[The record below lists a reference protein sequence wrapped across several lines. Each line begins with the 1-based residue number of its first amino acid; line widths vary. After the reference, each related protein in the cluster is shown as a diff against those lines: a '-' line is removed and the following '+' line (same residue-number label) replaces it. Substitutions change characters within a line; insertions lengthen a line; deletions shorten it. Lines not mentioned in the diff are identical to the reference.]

1 MARLERRS
9 GDGVGLPLHVD
20 EPEALV
26 GEPRL
31 ERRRV
36 DAERAAGGERGGV
49 RVEDLLRIGVDGGRL
64 LADRERRAEAVV
76 DRPAARR
83 ERNRLA
89 VLRAREPR
97 QRRGADALDPD
108 GAEEDGAERERERG
122 EEEPDPAVD
131 EGARPH
137 RPVRPS
143 STYVVSVA
151 GMKPRARARLWMR
164 LDAAAVDTCAS
175 RSAFSARRF
184 ARSRPARSSWTFS
197 RSTTTFSATTPVS
210 STALTTIHAR
220 PPAMRR
226 LDDARPRGRGR
237 GRAGGRAG
245 ASSERA
251 RSSEAT
257 QSTFLAVRSRAD
269 EARGFAASSA
279 GVGRIAFRWS
289 ARRLGSWPQTQT
301 GKSGGQ
307 TQPRS
312 SRRRNRFTIRSSS
325 EWKLITARRPPG
337 RRSSSA
343 AGSARSSAPSSSF
356 TAMRGAWKTRFAG
369 CPSPKRAGA
378 GIAARIASTSSPVRS
393 IGARRR
399 RRPISRAIWRA

>member
-83 ERNRLA
+83 ERHRLA

-97 QRRGADALDPD
+97 ERGGADALDPD

-137 RPVRPS
+137 RPARPS
-143 STYVVSVA
+143 STYVVSDA
-151 GMKPRARARLWMR
+151 GMKPRARARLWIR

-184 ARSRPARSSWTFS
+184 ARSRPARSSWTLS
-197 RSTTTFSATTPVS
+197 RRTTTFSATTPVS

-226 LDDARPRGRGR
+226 LDDARRPRV
-237 GRAGGRAG
+237 GGRAG
-245 ASSERA
+245 RGGGFAGASSGRA
-251 RSSEAT
+251 RSSDAT
-257 QSTFLAVRSRAD
+257 Q
-269 EARGFAASSA
+269 
-279 GVGRIAFRWS
+279 
-289 ARRLGSWPQTQT
+289 P
-301 GKSGGQ
+301 
-307 TQPRS
+307 
-312 SRRRNRFTIRSSS
+312 
-325 EWKLITARRPPG
+325 
-337 RRSSSA
+337 
-343 AGSARSSAPSSSF
+343 
-356 TAMRGAWKTRFAG
+356 
-369 CPSPKRAGA
+369 
-378 GIAARIASTSSPVRS
+378 
-393 IGARRR
+393 
-399 RRPISRAIWRA
+399 